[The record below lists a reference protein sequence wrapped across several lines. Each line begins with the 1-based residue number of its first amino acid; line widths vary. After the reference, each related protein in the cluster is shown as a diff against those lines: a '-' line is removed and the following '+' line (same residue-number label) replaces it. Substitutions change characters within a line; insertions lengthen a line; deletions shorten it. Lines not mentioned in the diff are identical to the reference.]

1 MIYVKDARPFVPGQ
15 LLDDPVQ
22 SLAVNW
28 QTSIPSRKGQ
38 GTVVVYETSLD
49 ERETVVL
56 YRHEVVQHLDPARGV
71 HAAER
76 WEWVPA
82 GVPGTCRGG
91 GWAMR
96 VWIPVPMSILEG
108 RTGPVASVVRAN
120 VRLADDDTKDS
131 VAATAEA
138 VVTMEH
144 LKHDRDIDVP
154 VLAHL

>member
-22 SLAVNW
+22 SLAVDW

-56 YRHEVVQHLDPARGV
+56 YRHEVVQQLDPAGGI